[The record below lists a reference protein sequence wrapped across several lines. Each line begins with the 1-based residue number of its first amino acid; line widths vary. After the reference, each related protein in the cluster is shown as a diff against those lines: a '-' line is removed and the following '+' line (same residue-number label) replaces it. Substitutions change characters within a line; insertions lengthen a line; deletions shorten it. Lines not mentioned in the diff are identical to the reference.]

1 MEVAVAAIT
10 RPMDTDSIDVR
21 GHCVELLMEIAHNC
35 GVACLLPRL
44 PALLQHLYGV
54 VTEVNDLEYNSYIF
68 PFISTVVREGLA
80 AGAPVFATLE
90 PQLQPFIPYFDSL
103 LYSPYGSVHAFSSC
117 IEYRDVNLPTAASE
131 FGRLGGPFNVDA
143 DDSSYHFVRVD
154 TRRVECKAAA
164 LDAAMSIK
172 ESMLALRHAFAPA
185 ELDKLA
191 ALLTELCQH
200 TDSVIRHH
208 AVGERV

>member
-1 MEVAVAAIT
+1 MAAIT

-117 IEYRDVNLPTAASE
+117 IEYRDVNLPTATSE
-131 FGRLGGPFNVDA
+131 FGQLGGR
-143 DDSSYHFVRVD
+143 STW
-154 TRRVECKAAA
+154 TRTTPPTTSCAWTRGAWSAKAAA

-208 AVGERV
+208 AVGERA